1 MSILHEMNGLACIK
15 YEKTYFVAFK
25 KDLRNQICEE
35 AINQGC
41 SQ

>member
-1 MSILHEMNGLACIK
+1 MSILHDMNGSACFK

-25 KDLRNQICEE
+25 KDLRDEICKE